1 MVEAALYQDG
11 VRVSTPASL
20 ADTFR
25 ELREQQDGMAWIGL
39 ARPTEAEILSLAAE
53 FDLHPLAVED
63 AMEAHQRP
71 KLERYGDTL
80 FVVLRA
86 ARYLDAPEEVD
97 FGELHVFVGPDFLI
111 TVRHGA
117 APDLSAVRRRME
129 ETPELLKLG
138 PEAVLYAILD
148 AVVDGYAPVVAGVQ
162 NDIDEI
168 ETEVFRGD
176 PEVSRRI
183 YELSR
188 EMVEFQRATRPLV
201 GMLHG
206 LMAGFAK
213 YGTDEELQRYL
224 RDVAD
229 HVTHT
234 SERVDGFRQA
244 LTDIL
249 TVNATLVTQQQ
260 NAEMRALAEAGFEQN
275 EEIKKI
281 SSWAAILFA
290 PTLVGTIY
298 GMNFEHM
305 PELQLELRIPLRDR
319 PDGGGLRQF
328 VRDFQAAGL
337 ALTTSCRAQFFCGLC
352 SRIGATIRPPGRHRP
367 GSSSAGEAAGG
378 TAGSWETAAAG
389 AWTRH
394 EATARTTRPAR
405 GSLPQPGPAPP
416 AVAGAAHPRRPHRA
430 HRMGRR
436 LPPARLPHPGS
447 RVTDMP
453 ELHTR
458 LLADVIALGSPYPL
472 VLTGGYAVRA
482 HHLINRPSQ
491 DLDVATENPA
501 PMADIAATLPPA
513 WKQLD
518 VLVRPGR
525 GQEPTRHGVRL
536 CRGRCEA
543 VFGTGESQVADWGVD
558 APGTGSTSHLCS
570 ASPLRGLGT
579 RTVPVSGEAGAITR
593 FLSRRV

>member
-1 MVEAALYQDG
+1 MPERRSRPASSVWRRAPAAPAPRPGERPPAPPARTTDADPAEVASVVQAALYRDG
-11 VRVSTPASL
+11 VRVSAPSSL
-20 ADTFR
+20 AETFR
-25 ELREQQDGMAWIGL
+25 ELREQPEGMAWIGL
-39 ARPTEAEILSLAAE
+39 ARPTESELLSLASE

-86 ARYLDAPEEVD
+86 ARYLDAPEQVD
-97 FGELHVFVGPDFLI
+97 FGELHVFVGPDFVI

-129 ETPELLKLG
+129 ETPDLLKLG

-168 ETEVFRGD
+168 ETEVFGGD
-176 PEVSRRI
+176 PAVSRRI

-206 LMAGFAK
+206 LMAGFSK

-234 SERVDGFRQA
+234 SERVDAFRQA
-244 LTDIL
+244 LTEIL
-249 TVNATLVTQQQ
+249 TVNTTLVTQEQ

-298 GMNFEHM
+298 GMNFAHM
-305 PELQLELRIPLRDR
+305 PELR
-319 PDGGGLRQF
+319 
-328 VRDFQAAGL
+328 
-337 ALTTSCRAQFFCGLC
+337 
-352 SRIGATIRPPGRHRP
+352 
-367 GSSSAGEAAGG
+367 
-378 TAGSWETAAAG
+378 W
-389 AWTRH
+389 
-394 EATARTTRPAR
+394 
-405 GSLPQPGPAPP
+405 
-416 AVAGAAHPRRPHRA
+416 
-430 HRMGRR
+430 
-436 LPPARLPHPGS
+436 
-447 RVTDMP
+447 
-453 ELHTR
+453 
-458 LLADVIALGSPYPL
+458 
-472 VLTGGYAVRA
+472 
-482 HHLINRPSQ
+482 
-491 DLDVATENPA
+491 
-501 PMADIAATLPPA
+501 
-513 WKQLD
+513 
-518 VLVRPGR
+518 
-525 GQEPTRHGVRL
+525 
-536 CRGRCEA
+536 
-543 VFGTGESQVADWGVD
+543 VFGYPFAILLMAVVCVTLYVVFKRRDW
-558 APGTGSTSHLCS
+558 L
-570 ASPLRGLGT
+570 
-579 RTVPVSGEAGAITR
+579 
-593 FLSRRV
+593 

>member
-1 MVEAALYQDG
+1 MSKRRARPAAKNSRRSGWRRALPPTQPPKTPAPAPEAPEPLPTEIPSVVQAVVYQDG
-11 VRVSTPASL
+11 VRVSSPAGL
-20 ADTFR
+20 ADTYR
-25 ELREQQDGMAWIGL
+25 ELREQPSGMAWIGL
-39 ARPTEAEILSLAAE
+39 ARPTEGELFSLADE

-86 ARYLDAPEEVD
+86 ARYLDAPEEVE
-97 FGELHVFVGPDFLI
+97 FGELHVFVGPDFVI

-117 APDLSAVRRRME
+117 APDLSAVRHRME

-148 AVVDGYAPVVAGVQ
+148 AVVDGYVPVVAGVQ

-168 ETEVFRGD
+168 ETEVFGGD
-176 PEVSRRI
+176 PAVSRRI

-281 SSWAAILFA
+281 SAWAAILFA

-298 GMNFEHM
+298 GMNFAHM
-305 PELQLELRIPLRDR
+305 PELHWAFGYPFAILLMALVCTSLYVVFKKRDW
-319 PDGGGLRQF
+319 L
-328 VRDFQAAGL
+328 
-337 ALTTSCRAQFFCGLC
+337 
-352 SRIGATIRPPGRHRP
+352 
-367 GSSSAGEAAGG
+367 
-378 TAGSWETAAAG
+378 
-389 AWTRH
+389 
-394 EATARTTRPAR
+394 
-405 GSLPQPGPAPP
+405 
-416 AVAGAAHPRRPHRA
+416 
-430 HRMGRR
+430 
-436 LPPARLPHPGS
+436 
-447 RVTDMP
+447 
-453 ELHTR
+453 
-458 LLADVIALGSPYPL
+458 
-472 VLTGGYAVRA
+472 
-482 HHLINRPSQ
+482 
-491 DLDVATENPA
+491 
-501 PMADIAATLPPA
+501 
-513 WKQLD
+513 
-518 VLVRPGR
+518 
-525 GQEPTRHGVRL
+525 
-536 CRGRCEA
+536 
-543 VFGTGESQVADWGVD
+543 
-558 APGTGSTSHLCS
+558 
-570 ASPLRGLGT
+570 
-579 RTVPVSGEAGAITR
+579 
-593 FLSRRV
+593 

>member
-1 MVEAALYQDG
+1 MSERRARPASKNSLSKNPMKSVWRRALTPPQPSQPPDPDPPTLPAVPESSEVASVVEAALYQDG
-11 VRVSTPASL
+11 VRVSSPATL
-20 ADTFR
+20 ADTYR
-25 ELREQQDGMAWIGL
+25 ELRDQTSGMAWIGL
-39 ARPTEAEILSLAAE
+39 ARPTEAELLSLAAE

-97 FGELHVFVGPDFLI
+97 FGELHVFVGPDFVI

-148 AVVDGYAPVVAGVQ
+148 AVVDGYEPVVAGVQ

-206 LMAGFAK
+206 LMAGFSK

-244 LTDIL
+244 LTEIL

-298 GMNFEHM
+298 GMNFTHM
-305 PELQLELRIPLRDR
+305 PELGWVLGYP
-319 PDGGGLRQF
+319 F
-328 VRDFQAAGL
+328 A
-337 ALTTSCRAQFFCGLC
+337 
-352 SRIGATIRPPGRHRP
+352 
-367 GSSSAGEAAGG
+367 
-378 TAGSWETAAAG
+378 
-389 AWTRH
+389 
-394 EATARTTRPAR
+394 
-405 GSLPQPGPAPP
+405 
-416 AVAGAAHPRRPHRA
+416 
-430 HRMGRR
+430 
-436 LPPARLPHPGS
+436 
-447 RVTDMP
+447 
-453 ELHTR
+453 
-458 LLADVIALGSPYPL
+458 IALMGIVCTSLY
-472 VLTGGYAVRA
+472 VIFKR
-482 HHLINRPSQ
+482 R
-491 DLDVATENPA
+491 
-501 PMADIAATLPPA
+501 
-513 WKQLD
+513 
-518 VLVRPGR
+518 
-525 GQEPTRHGVRL
+525 
-536 CRGRCEA
+536 
-543 VFGTGESQVADWGVD
+543 DW
-558 APGTGSTSHLCS
+558 L
-570 ASPLRGLGT
+570 
-579 RTVPVSGEAGAITR
+579 
-593 FLSRRV
+593 

>member
-1 MVEAALYQDG
+1 MQTEMDPTMSDRRPRAAWRRQPEPPAAQRPEPQPPGPDSEAADRPSVVQATLYRDG
-11 VRVSTPASL
+11 RRVASPATL

-25 ELREQQDGMAWIGL
+25 QLREHPDGMAWIGL
-39 ARPTEAEILSLAAE
+39 HRPTESELHSLAGE
-53 FDLHPLAVED
+53 FDLHELAVED
-63 AMEAHQRP
+63 ALEAHQRP

-86 ARYLDAPEEVD
+86 ARYLDAQEEVD
-97 FGELHVFVGPDFLI
+97 FGELHIFVGRDFVI

-117 APDLSAVRRRME
+117 APDLSAVRLRME
-129 ETPELLKLG
+129 EDPDLLALG

-168 ETEVFRGD
+168 ETEVFGGD
-176 PEVSRRI
+176 PAVSRRI

-244 LTDIL
+244 LTEIL

-298 GMNFEHM
+298 GMNF
-305 PELQLELRIPLRDR
+305 DN
-319 PDGGGLRQF
+319 
-328 VRDFQAAGL
+328 
-337 ALTTSCRAQFFCGLC
+337 
-352 SRIGATIRPPGRHRP
+352 
-367 GSSSAGEAAGG
+367 
-378 TAGSWETAAAG
+378 
-389 AWTRH
+389 
-394 EATARTTRPAR
+394 
-405 GSLPQPGPAPP
+405 
-416 AVAGAAHPRRPHRA
+416 
-430 HRMGRR
+430 
-436 LPPARLPHPGS
+436 
-447 RVTDMP
+447 MP
-453 ELHTR
+453 ELHW
-458 LLADVIALGSPYPL
+458 A
-472 VLTGGYAVRA
+472 GGYPFAVV
-482 HHLINRPSQ
+482 L
-491 DLDVATENPA
+491 
-501 PMADIAATLPPA
+501 MAVVCTSLY
-513 WKQLD
+513 
-518 VLVRPGR
+518 V
-525 GQEPTRHGVRL
+525 
-536 CRGRCEA
+536 
-543 VFGTGESQVADWGVD
+543 VFKRKDW
-558 APGTGSTSHLCS
+558 L
-570 ASPLRGLGT
+570 
-579 RTVPVSGEAGAITR
+579 
-593 FLSRRV
+593 

>member
-1 MVEAALYQDG
+1 MPQRRARPADKDQPARPPRPVNHTPRRSVWRRALAPVQPPGSQPSGSQSSGPQPPGADAPPDRRDRAEVASVVEAALYRDG
-11 VRVSTPASL
+11 VRVSSPATL
-20 ADTFR
+20 ADTYR
-25 ELREQQDGMAWIGL
+25 ELREQPDGMAWIGL
-39 ARPTEAEILSLAAE
+39 ARPTDGELHSLATE

-71 KLERYGDTL
+71 KLERYGETL

-86 ARYLDAPEEVD
+86 ARYLDALEEVE
-97 FGELHVFVGPDFLI
+97 FGELHVFVGPDFVI

-129 ETPELLKLG
+129 ESPELLKLG

-234 SERVDGFRQA
+234 SERVDTFRQA
-244 LTDIL
+244 LTEIL

-260 NAEMRALAEAGFEQN
+260 NTEMRALAEAGFEQN

-298 GMNFEHM
+298 GMNFTHM
-305 PELQLELRIPLRDR
+305 PELHWVLGYP
-319 PDGGGLRQF
+319 F
-328 VRDFQAAGL
+328 A
-337 ALTTSCRAQFFCGLC
+337 
-352 SRIGATIRPPGRHRP
+352 
-367 GSSSAGEAAGG
+367 
-378 TAGSWETAAAG
+378 
-389 AWTRH
+389 
-394 EATARTTRPAR
+394 
-405 GSLPQPGPAPP
+405 
-416 AVAGAAHPRRPHRA
+416 
-430 HRMGRR
+430 
-436 LPPARLPHPGS
+436 
-447 RVTDMP
+447 
-453 ELHTR
+453 
-458 LLADVIALGSPYPL
+458 IAL
-472 VLTGGYAVRA
+472 
-482 HHLINRPSQ
+482 
-491 DLDVATENPA
+491 
-501 PMADIAATLPPA
+501 M
-513 WKQLD
+513 
-518 VLVRPGR
+518 
-525 GQEPTRHGVRL
+525 GVVCTSLYVIFKR
-536 CRGRCEA
+536 R
-543 VFGTGESQVADWGVD
+543 DW
-558 APGTGSTSHLCS
+558 L
-570 ASPLRGLGT
+570 
-579 RTVPVSGEAGAITR
+579 
-593 FLSRRV
+593 

>member
-1 MVEAALYQDG
+1 MNPPEPHTTPPPPATPTNPASETASVVQAALYRDG
-11 VRVSTPASL
+11 VRVSSPTTL
-20 ADTFR
+20 AETFR
-25 ELREQQDGMAWIGL
+25 ELREQPDGMAWIGL
-39 ARPTEAEILSLAAE
+39 ARPTESELVSLAAE

-63 AMEAHQRP
+63 ALEAHQRP

-86 ARYLDAPEEVD
+86 ARYLDAPEEVE
-97 FGELHVFVGPDFLI
+97 FGELHVFVGADFVI

-117 APDLSAVRRRME
+117 APDLSGVRRRME
-129 ETPELLKLG
+129 DSPELLKLG

-162 NDIDEI
+162 TDIDEI
-168 ETEVFRGD
+168 ETEVFTGA

-244 LTDIL
+244 LADIL
-249 TVNATLVTQQQ
+249 TVNATQVTQQQ

-298 GMNFEHM
+298 GMNFENM
-305 PELQLELRIPLRDR
+305 PELGWGYGYPFAILLMAVVCVSLYFIFKRRDW
-319 PDGGGLRQF
+319 L
-328 VRDFQAAGL
+328 
-337 ALTTSCRAQFFCGLC
+337 
-352 SRIGATIRPPGRHRP
+352 
-367 GSSSAGEAAGG
+367 
-378 TAGSWETAAAG
+378 
-389 AWTRH
+389 
-394 EATARTTRPAR
+394 
-405 GSLPQPGPAPP
+405 
-416 AVAGAAHPRRPHRA
+416 
-430 HRMGRR
+430 
-436 LPPARLPHPGS
+436 
-447 RVTDMP
+447 
-453 ELHTR
+453 
-458 LLADVIALGSPYPL
+458 
-472 VLTGGYAVRA
+472 
-482 HHLINRPSQ
+482 
-491 DLDVATENPA
+491 
-501 PMADIAATLPPA
+501 
-513 WKQLD
+513 
-518 VLVRPGR
+518 
-525 GQEPTRHGVRL
+525 
-536 CRGRCEA
+536 
-543 VFGTGESQVADWGVD
+543 
-558 APGTGSTSHLCS
+558 
-570 ASPLRGLGT
+570 
-579 RTVPVSGEAGAITR
+579 
-593 FLSRRV
+593 

>member
-1 MVEAALYQDG
+1 MSERRARPAPKNSGAKNSGAKNSGAKGSRKSVWRRALTPPSGSSDAPAPADEPPASETAEPPSIVQAALYRDG
-11 VRVSTPASL
+11 VRVSSPATL

-25 ELREQQDGMAWIGL
+25 ELREQPSGMAWIGL
-39 ARPTEAEILSLAAE
+39 ARPPENELLSLAEE

-97 FGELHVFVGPDFLI
+97 FGELHVFVGPDFVI

-117 APDLSAVRRRME
+117 APDLSAVRHRME
-129 ETPELLKLG
+129 KTPELLKLG

-201 GMLHG
+201 SMLHA

-298 GMNFEHM
+298 GMNFDHM
-305 PELQLELRIPLRDR
+305 PELSWRFGYPFAIGLMGVVCTTLYVIFKRRDW
-319 PDGGGLRQF
+319 L
-328 VRDFQAAGL
+328 
-337 ALTTSCRAQFFCGLC
+337 
-352 SRIGATIRPPGRHRP
+352 
-367 GSSSAGEAAGG
+367 
-378 TAGSWETAAAG
+378 
-389 AWTRH
+389 
-394 EATARTTRPAR
+394 
-405 GSLPQPGPAPP
+405 
-416 AVAGAAHPRRPHRA
+416 
-430 HRMGRR
+430 
-436 LPPARLPHPGS
+436 
-447 RVTDMP
+447 
-453 ELHTR
+453 
-458 LLADVIALGSPYPL
+458 
-472 VLTGGYAVRA
+472 
-482 HHLINRPSQ
+482 
-491 DLDVATENPA
+491 
-501 PMADIAATLPPA
+501 
-513 WKQLD
+513 
-518 VLVRPGR
+518 
-525 GQEPTRHGVRL
+525 
-536 CRGRCEA
+536 
-543 VFGTGESQVADWGVD
+543 
-558 APGTGSTSHLCS
+558 
-570 ASPLRGLGT
+570 
-579 RTVPVSGEAGAITR
+579 
-593 FLSRRV
+593 

>member
-1 MVEAALYQDG
+1 MAADNARKSVWRRALTPPQPPAPATPARTTDPAPVEPTEVASVVQSALYRDG
-11 VRVSTPASL
+11 VRVSSPATL

-25 ELREQQDGMAWIGL
+25 ELREEPSGMAWIGL
-39 ARPTEAEILSLAAE
+39 ARPTEGELLSLAAE
-53 FDLHPLAVED
+53 FDLHQLAVED

-71 KLERYGDTL
+71 KLERYGETL

-97 FGELHVFVGPDFLI
+97 FGELHVFVGPDFVI

-117 APDLSAVRRRME
+117 APDLSAVRHRME
-129 ETPELLKLG
+129 ESTELLKLG

-206 LMAGFAK
+206 LIAGFSK

-244 LTDIL
+244 LTEIL

-260 NAEMRALAEAGFEQN
+260 NAEMRALAQAGFEQN
-275 EEIKKI
+275 EEIKRI

-298 GMNFEHM
+298 GMNFQHM
-305 PELQLELRIPLRDR
+305 PELSWTFGYPFAI
-319 PDGGGLRQF
+319 GLMGVVCFSLYLIFKR
-328 VRDFQAAGL
+328 
-337 ALTTSCRAQFFCGLC
+337 
-352 SRIGATIRPPGRHRP
+352 
-367 GSSSAGEAAGG
+367 
-378 TAGSWETAAAG
+378 
-389 AWTRH
+389 
-394 EATARTTRPAR
+394 R
-405 GSLPQPGPAPP
+405 GWL
-416 AVAGAAHPRRPHRA
+416 
-430 HRMGRR
+430 
-436 LPPARLPHPGS
+436 
-447 RVTDMP
+447 
-453 ELHTR
+453 
-458 LLADVIALGSPYPL
+458 
-472 VLTGGYAVRA
+472 
-482 HHLINRPSQ
+482 
-491 DLDVATENPA
+491 
-501 PMADIAATLPPA
+501 
-513 WKQLD
+513 
-518 VLVRPGR
+518 
-525 GQEPTRHGVRL
+525 
-536 CRGRCEA
+536 
-543 VFGTGESQVADWGVD
+543 
-558 APGTGSTSHLCS
+558 
-570 ASPLRGLGT
+570 
-579 RTVPVSGEAGAITR
+579 
-593 FLSRRV
+593 

>member
-1 MVEAALYQDG
+1 MSERRARPASKNGRKSAWRRALNPPATPPAEPPAGGPDAPAPEPADAASVVQATLYRDG
-11 VRVSTPASL
+11 VRVSSSASL

-25 ELREQQDGMAWIGL
+25 ELRDEPSGMAWIGL
-39 ARPTEAEILSLAAE
+39 ARPTESELLSLAEE

-71 KLERYGDTL
+71 KLERYGETL

-97 FGELHVFVGPDFLI
+97 FGELHVFVGPDFVI

-129 ETPELLKLG
+129 GTPELLKLG

-148 AVVDGYAPVVAGVQ
+148 AVVDGYVPVVAGVQ

-176 PEVSRRI
+176 PAVSRRI

-201 GMLHG
+201 GMLHS

-244 LTDIL
+244 LADIL

-281 SSWAAILFA
+281 SAWAAILFA

-298 GMNFEHM
+298 GMNFAHM
-305 PELQLELRIPLRDR
+305 PELGWGFGYPFAIGLMGVVCVSLYLIFKRRDW
-319 PDGGGLRQF
+319 L
-328 VRDFQAAGL
+328 
-337 ALTTSCRAQFFCGLC
+337 
-352 SRIGATIRPPGRHRP
+352 
-367 GSSSAGEAAGG
+367 
-378 TAGSWETAAAG
+378 
-389 AWTRH
+389 
-394 EATARTTRPAR
+394 
-405 GSLPQPGPAPP
+405 
-416 AVAGAAHPRRPHRA
+416 
-430 HRMGRR
+430 
-436 LPPARLPHPGS
+436 
-447 RVTDMP
+447 
-453 ELHTR
+453 
-458 LLADVIALGSPYPL
+458 
-472 VLTGGYAVRA
+472 
-482 HHLINRPSQ
+482 
-491 DLDVATENPA
+491 
-501 PMADIAATLPPA
+501 
-513 WKQLD
+513 
-518 VLVRPGR
+518 
-525 GQEPTRHGVRL
+525 
-536 CRGRCEA
+536 
-543 VFGTGESQVADWGVD
+543 
-558 APGTGSTSHLCS
+558 
-570 ASPLRGLGT
+570 
-579 RTVPVSGEAGAITR
+579 
-593 FLSRRV
+593 

>member
-1 MVEAALYQDG
+1 MSDRHPRPARRRRTDPAAPRSRPEPDTGPEGAPEDKASVVQATLYRGGRQ
-11 VRVSTPASL
+11 VSSPDTL
-20 ADTFR
+20 AETFR
-25 ELREQQDGMAWIGL
+25 QLREAPDGMAWIGL
-39 ARPTEAEILSLAAE
+39 HRPSETELHSLAAE
-53 FDLHPLAVED
+53 FDLHELAVED

-97 FGELHVFVGPDFLI
+97 FGELHVFVGRDFVI
-111 TVRHGA
+111 TVRHA
-117 APDLSAVRRRME
+117 DAPDLSAVRHRME
-129 ETPELLKLG
+129 ENPELLALG

-148 AVVDGYAPVVAGVQ
+148 AVVDGYAPVVEGVQ

-168 ETEVFRGD
+168 ETEVFGGD
-176 PEVSRRI
+176 PAVSRRT

-244 LTDIL
+244 LSEIL

-298 GMNFEHM
+298 GMNFDHM
-305 PELQLELRIPLRDR
+305 PEL
-319 PDGGGLRQF
+319 
-328 VRDFQAAGL
+328 
-337 ALTTSCRAQFFCGLC
+337 
-352 SRIGATIRPPGRHRP
+352 HW
-367 GSSSAGEAAGG
+367 AGG
-378 TAGSWETAAAG
+378 YPFAILLMAGVCTG
-389 AWTRH
+389 
-394 EATARTTRPAR
+394 
-405 GSLPQPGPAPP
+405 LYF
-416 AVAGAAHPRRPHRA
+416 VFKRRRW
-430 HRMGRR
+430 
-436 LPPARLPHPGS
+436 L
-447 RVTDMP
+447 
-453 ELHTR
+453 
-458 LLADVIALGSPYPL
+458 
-472 VLTGGYAVRA
+472 
-482 HHLINRPSQ
+482 
-491 DLDVATENPA
+491 
-501 PMADIAATLPPA
+501 
-513 WKQLD
+513 
-518 VLVRPGR
+518 
-525 GQEPTRHGVRL
+525 
-536 CRGRCEA
+536 
-543 VFGTGESQVADWGVD
+543 
-558 APGTGSTSHLCS
+558 
-570 ASPLRGLGT
+570 
-579 RTVPVSGEAGAITR
+579 
-593 FLSRRV
+593 

>member
-1 MVEAALYQDG
+1 MAKNHRKSVWRRALTPPAGAPEPTTPPDGPAPAEPEPASIVQAALYRDG
-11 VRVSTPASL
+11 VRVSSPATL
-20 ADTFR
+20 AETYR
-25 ELREQQDGMAWIGL
+25 ELREQPSGMAWIGL
-39 ARPTEAEILSLAAE
+39 ARPPESELKSLAAE
-53 FDLHPLAVED
+53 FDLHPLSVED
-63 AMEAHQRP
+63 ALEAHQRP

-97 FGELHVFVGPDFLI
+97 FGELHVFVGPDFVI

-148 AVVDGYAPVVAGVQ
+148 AVVDGYVPVVAGVQ
-162 NDIDEI
+162 NDVDEI

-176 PEVSRRI
+176 PAVSRRI

-234 SERVDGFRQA
+234 SERVDSFRQA

-260 NAEMRALAEAGFEQN
+260 NAEMRALAEAGFAQN
-275 EEIKKI
+275 EEIKRI

-298 GMNFEHM
+298 GMNFTHM
-305 PELQLELRIPLRDR
+305 PELHWVLGYP
-319 PDGGGLRQF
+319 F
-328 VRDFQAAGL
+328 A
-337 ALTTSCRAQFFCGLC
+337 
-352 SRIGATIRPPGRHRP
+352 
-367 GSSSAGEAAGG
+367 
-378 TAGSWETAAAG
+378 
-389 AWTRH
+389 
-394 EATARTTRPAR
+394 
-405 GSLPQPGPAPP
+405 
-416 AVAGAAHPRRPHRA
+416 
-430 HRMGRR
+430 
-436 LPPARLPHPGS
+436 
-447 RVTDMP
+447 
-453 ELHTR
+453 
-458 LLADVIALGSPYPL
+458 IALMGIICVSLY
-472 VLTGGYAVRA
+472 V
-482 HHLINRPSQ
+482 IF
-491 DLDVATENPA
+491 
-501 PMADIAATLPPA
+501 
-513 WKQLD
+513 KQ
-518 VLVRPGR
+518 R
-525 GQEPTRHGVRL
+525 
-536 CRGRCEA
+536 
-543 VFGTGESQVADWGVD
+543 DW
-558 APGTGSTSHLCS
+558 L
-570 ASPLRGLGT
+570 
-579 RTVPVSGEAGAITR
+579 
-593 FLSRRV
+593 

>member
-1 MVEAALYQDG
+1 MSERRAGKNSGNGSRKSVWRRALNQPPAPDRHPEPRAEPSAAEPEPPSIVQAALYRDG
-11 VRVSTPASL
+11 VRVSSPATL

-25 ELREQQDGMAWIGL
+25 ELRDQPSGMAWIGL
-39 ARPTEAEILSLAAE
+39 ARPPESELLSLAEE

-97 FGELHVFVGPDFLI
+97 FGELHVFVGPDFVI

-117 APDLSAVRRRME
+117 APDLSAVRHRME
-129 ETPELLKLG
+129 QTPALLKLG

-148 AVVDGYAPVVAGVQ
+148 AVVDGYAPVVSGVQ

-201 GMLHG
+201 SMLHG

-281 SSWAAILFA
+281 SAWAAILFA

-298 GMNFEHM
+298 GMNFVHM
-305 PELQLELRIPLRDR
+305 PEL
-319 PDGGGLRQF
+319 GWSFG
-328 VRDFQAAGL
+328 
-337 ALTTSCRAQFFCGLC
+337 
-352 SRIGATIRPPGRHRP
+352 
-367 GSSSAGEAAGG
+367 
-378 TAGSWETAAAG
+378 
-389 AWTRH
+389 
-394 EATARTTRPAR
+394 
-405 GSLPQPGPAPP
+405 
-416 AVAGAAHPRRPHRA
+416 
-430 HRMGRR
+430 
-436 LPPARLPHPGS
+436 
-447 RVTDMP
+447 
-453 ELHTR
+453 
-458 LLADVIALGSPYPL
+458 YPL
-472 VLTGGYAVRA
+472 AIGL
-482 HHLINRPSQ
+482 
-491 DLDVATENPA
+491 
-501 PMADIAATLPPA
+501 M
-513 WKQLD
+513 
-518 VLVRPGR
+518 
-525 GQEPTRHGVRL
+525 GVVCLSLYVIFKR
-536 CRGRCEA
+536 R
-543 VFGTGESQVADWGVD
+543 DW
-558 APGTGSTSHLCS
+558 L
-570 ASPLRGLGT
+570 
-579 RTVPVSGEAGAITR
+579 
-593 FLSRRV
+593 

>member
-1 MVEAALYQDG
+1 MSERRARPAAKSSAAKGSRKSAWRRALTPPSAPPPAPAPAAEPPAPETAEPPSIVQAALYRDG
-11 VRVSTPASL
+11 VRVSSPATL

-25 ELREQQDGMAWIGL
+25 ELREQPSGMAWIGL
-39 ARPTEAEILSLAAE
+39 ARPTESELLSLAAE
-53 FDLHPLAVED
+53 FDLHPLSVED

-80 FVVLRA
+80 FVVLSA

-97 FGELHVFVGPDFLI
+97 FGELHVFVGPDFVI

-117 APDLSAVRRRME
+117 APDLSAVRHRME
-129 ETPELLKLG
+129 EAPELLSLG

-148 AVVDGYAPVVAGVQ
+148 TVVDGYAPVVSGVQ

-201 GMLHG
+201 GMLHA
-206 LMAGFAK
+206 LMAGFTK

-244 LTDIL
+244 LADIL

-305 PELQLELRIPLRDR
+305 PEL
-319 PDGGGLRQF
+319 GWSFG
-328 VRDFQAAGL
+328 
-337 ALTTSCRAQFFCGLC
+337 
-352 SRIGATIRPPGRHRP
+352 
-367 GSSSAGEAAGG
+367 
-378 TAGSWETAAAG
+378 
-389 AWTRH
+389 
-394 EATARTTRPAR
+394 
-405 GSLPQPGPAPP
+405 
-416 AVAGAAHPRRPHRA
+416 
-430 HRMGRR
+430 
-436 LPPARLPHPGS
+436 
-447 RVTDMP
+447 
-453 ELHTR
+453 
-458 LLADVIALGSPYPL
+458 YPL
-472 VLTGGYAVRA
+472 AIGL
-482 HHLINRPSQ
+482 
-491 DLDVATENPA
+491 
-501 PMADIAATLPPA
+501 M
-513 WKQLD
+513 
-518 VLVRPGR
+518 
-525 GQEPTRHGVRL
+525 GVVCASLYVIFKR
-536 CRGRCEA
+536 R
-543 VFGTGESQVADWGVD
+543 DW
-558 APGTGSTSHLCS
+558 L
-570 ASPLRGLGT
+570 
-579 RTVPVSGEAGAITR
+579 
-593 FLSRRV
+593 

>member
-1 MVEAALYQDG
+1 MAERRPRPAPIAKRHGWRWTTPAKASSTAGNGGGPGNDSDATPVSPSPAAPEAASVVQAALYRDG
-11 VRVSTPASL
+11 VRVATPESL

-25 ELREQQDGMAWIGL
+25 ELREQHDGMAWIGL
-39 ARPTEAEILSLAAE
+39 ARPTEAELLSLAAE
-53 FDLHPLAVED
+53 FDLHELAVED

-71 KLERYGDTL
+71 KLERYGETL

-97 FGELHVFVGPDFLI
+97 FGELHVFVGPDFVI

-117 APDLSAVRRRME
+117 APDLTAVRRRME
-129 ETPELLKLG
+129 ESPDLLKLG

-168 ETEVFRGD
+168 ETEVFSGD

-201 GMLHG
+201 AMLHS

-213 YGTDEELQRYL
+213 YRTDEELQRYL

-249 TVNATLVTQQQ
+249 TVNSTLVTQQQ

-298 GMNFEHM
+298 GMNFDE
-305 PELQLELRIPLRDR
+305 
-319 PDGGGLRQF
+319 
-328 VRDFQAAGL
+328 
-337 ALTTSCRAQFFCGLC
+337 
-352 SRIGATIRPPGRHRP
+352 
-367 GSSSAGEAAGG
+367 
-378 TAGSWETAAAG
+378 
-389 AWTRH
+389 
-394 EATARTTRPAR
+394 
-405 GSLPQPGPAPP
+405 
-416 AVAGAAHPRRPHRA
+416 
-430 HRMGRR
+430 
-436 LPPARLPHPGS
+436 
-447 RVTDMP
+447 MP
-453 ELHTR
+453 ELHW
-458 LLADVIALGSPYPL
+458 AFGYPFAIGL
-472 VLTGGYAVRA
+472 
-482 HHLINRPSQ
+482 
-491 DLDVATENPA
+491 
-501 PMADIAATLPPA
+501 MAMVCVSLYFIF
-513 WKQLD
+513 K
-518 VLVRPGR
+518 RR
-525 GQEPTRHGVRL
+525 
-536 CRGRCEA
+536 
-543 VFGTGESQVADWGVD
+543 DW
-558 APGTGSTSHLCS
+558 L
-570 ASPLRGLGT
+570 
-579 RTVPVSGEAGAITR
+579 
-593 FLSRRV
+593 

>member
-1 MVEAALYQDG
+1 MSERRSRPAPRNPLRPVWRRSRPEERTVEREPAVPPAATPEPPVPEPVSVVQAALYRDG
-11 VRVSTPASL
+11 VRVSSPDTL
-20 ADTFR
+20 AETYR
-25 ELREQQDGMAWIGL
+25 ELRERPSGMAWIGL
-39 ARPTEAEILSLAAE
+39 ARPTDAELLSLAAE

-97 FGELHVFVGPDFLI
+97 FGELHVFVGPDFVI

-117 APDLSAVRRRME
+117 APDLSAVRHRME
-129 ETPELLKLG
+129 DSPELLALG

-244 LTDIL
+244 LADIL

-260 NAEMRALAEAGFEQN
+260 NAEMRALAEAGFAQN
-275 EEIKKI
+275 EELKKI

-305 PELQLELRIPLRDR
+305 PELDWSFGYPFAIGLMGLVCVSLYVVFKRRDW
-319 PDGGGLRQF
+319 L
-328 VRDFQAAGL
+328 
-337 ALTTSCRAQFFCGLC
+337 
-352 SRIGATIRPPGRHRP
+352 
-367 GSSSAGEAAGG
+367 
-378 TAGSWETAAAG
+378 
-389 AWTRH
+389 
-394 EATARTTRPAR
+394 
-405 GSLPQPGPAPP
+405 
-416 AVAGAAHPRRPHRA
+416 
-430 HRMGRR
+430 
-436 LPPARLPHPGS
+436 
-447 RVTDMP
+447 
-453 ELHTR
+453 
-458 LLADVIALGSPYPL
+458 
-472 VLTGGYAVRA
+472 
-482 HHLINRPSQ
+482 
-491 DLDVATENPA
+491 
-501 PMADIAATLPPA
+501 
-513 WKQLD
+513 
-518 VLVRPGR
+518 
-525 GQEPTRHGVRL
+525 
-536 CRGRCEA
+536 
-543 VFGTGESQVADWGVD
+543 
-558 APGTGSTSHLCS
+558 
-570 ASPLRGLGT
+570 
-579 RTVPVSGEAGAITR
+579 
-593 FLSRRV
+593 

>member
-1 MVEAALYQDG
+1 MSERRARAASKNGRKSAWRRALTTPAAPPTQPPAPRPDPPAPEPSEADSVVQAALYRDG
-11 VRVSTPASL
+11 VRVASPLTL

-25 ELREQQDGMAWIGL
+25 QLRDEPDGMAWIGL
-39 ARPTEAEILSLAAE
+39 ARPTESELLSLAAE

-63 AMEAHQRP
+63 ALEAHQRP

-97 FGELHVFVGPDFLI
+97 FGELHLFVGPDFLI

-129 ETPELLKLG
+129 DTPELLKLG

-148 AVVDGYAPVVAGVQ
+148 SVVDGYVPVVFGVQ

-201 GMLHG
+201 GMLHA

-234 SERVDGFRQA
+234 SERVDSFRQA

-298 GMNFEHM
+298 GMNVTHM
-305 PELQLELRIPLRDR
+305 PELGWRFGYPFAIGLMGVVCVSLYVIFKRRDW
-319 PDGGGLRQF
+319 L
-328 VRDFQAAGL
+328 
-337 ALTTSCRAQFFCGLC
+337 
-352 SRIGATIRPPGRHRP
+352 
-367 GSSSAGEAAGG
+367 
-378 TAGSWETAAAG
+378 
-389 AWTRH
+389 
-394 EATARTTRPAR
+394 
-405 GSLPQPGPAPP
+405 
-416 AVAGAAHPRRPHRA
+416 
-430 HRMGRR
+430 
-436 LPPARLPHPGS
+436 
-447 RVTDMP
+447 
-453 ELHTR
+453 
-458 LLADVIALGSPYPL
+458 
-472 VLTGGYAVRA
+472 
-482 HHLINRPSQ
+482 
-491 DLDVATENPA
+491 
-501 PMADIAATLPPA
+501 
-513 WKQLD
+513 
-518 VLVRPGR
+518 
-525 GQEPTRHGVRL
+525 
-536 CRGRCEA
+536 
-543 VFGTGESQVADWGVD
+543 
-558 APGTGSTSHLCS
+558 
-570 ASPLRGLGT
+570 
-579 RTVPVSGEAGAITR
+579 
-593 FLSRRV
+593 

>member
-1 MVEAALYQDG
+1 MSERRARPASKNPMKSVWRRALTPPQPPKPPAPAPSPSSTPTDSAEVASVVEAALYQDG
-11 VRVSTPASL
+11 VRVSSPATL
-20 ADTFR
+20 AETFR
-25 ELREQQDGMAWIGL
+25 ELRDQPSGMAWIGL
-39 ARPTEAEILSLAAE
+39 ARPTEAELLSLAAE

-97 FGELHVFVGPDFLI
+97 FGELHVFVGPDFVI

-148 AVVDGYAPVVAGVQ
+148 AVVDGYVPVVTGVQ

-183 YELSR
+183 YELSQ

-206 LMAGFAK
+206 LMAGFSK

-244 LTDIL
+244 LTEIL

-298 GMNFEHM
+298 GMNFTHM
-305 PELQLELRIPLRDR
+305 PELHWVFGYP
-319 PDGGGLRQF
+319 F
-328 VRDFQAAGL
+328 A
-337 ALTTSCRAQFFCGLC
+337 
-352 SRIGATIRPPGRHRP
+352 
-367 GSSSAGEAAGG
+367 
-378 TAGSWETAAAG
+378 
-389 AWTRH
+389 
-394 EATARTTRPAR
+394 
-405 GSLPQPGPAPP
+405 
-416 AVAGAAHPRRPHRA
+416 
-430 HRMGRR
+430 
-436 LPPARLPHPGS
+436 
-447 RVTDMP
+447 
-453 ELHTR
+453 
-458 LLADVIALGSPYPL
+458 IAL
-472 VLTGGYAVRA
+472 
-482 HHLINRPSQ
+482 
-491 DLDVATENPA
+491 
-501 PMADIAATLPPA
+501 M
-513 WKQLD
+513 
-518 VLVRPGR
+518 
-525 GQEPTRHGVRL
+525 GVVCTSLYVIFKR
-536 CRGRCEA
+536 R
-543 VFGTGESQVADWGVD
+543 DW
-558 APGTGSTSHLCS
+558 L
-570 ASPLRGLGT
+570 
-579 RTVPVSGEAGAITR
+579 
-593 FLSRRV
+593 